1 MVQENILIEA
11 PHLNKKTVKGYQTL
25 VLKLLLLKSYLQLIH
40 LKKNILPKHYL
51 QFLSFKKP
59 LSFD

>member
-11 PHLNKKTVKGYQTL
+11 PHLNKKTVKGYQML

-40 LKKNILPKHYL
+40 LKKNYSVKTLFTIP
-51 QFLSFKKP
+51 FV
-59 LSFD
+59 